1 MDERYDMQ
9 RGLRTKKFKYLRY
22 YEPNKP
28 FIQFMNTPES
38 GPLMTELRKAEK
50 TGNLSKE
57 AQQLV
62 APVKPK
68 ESLFDLEKDP
78 FEFNDLAK
86 NPDYQSK
93 LIELREATQS
103 MDVQYS

>member
-1 MDERYDMQ
+1 MEN
-9 RGLRTKKFKYLRY
+9 LVKKL
-22 YEPNKP
+22 
-28 FIQFMNTPES
+28 
-38 GPLMTELRKAEK
+38 
-50 TGNLSKE
+50 
-57 AQQLV
+57 QQLV

-93 LIELREATQS
+93 LIELREAHNQW
-103 MDVQYS
+103 MYNILDVGLIPEAIIRDWEKSKK